1 MYTLCDFDRNMS
13 ASLNFPDQ
21 SYSSRLPDAA
31 SLSDFKFPPGG
42 VHSKSN
48 FPAYI
53 SSPFP
58 RNDAQSDC
66 SGNQEAETGG

>member
-1 MYTLCDFDRNMS
+1 MS
-13 ASLNFPDQ
+13 ALFNFPDQ

-31 SLSDFKFPPGG
+31 SLSDFECTPPGG
-42 VHSKSN
+42 NLKSN